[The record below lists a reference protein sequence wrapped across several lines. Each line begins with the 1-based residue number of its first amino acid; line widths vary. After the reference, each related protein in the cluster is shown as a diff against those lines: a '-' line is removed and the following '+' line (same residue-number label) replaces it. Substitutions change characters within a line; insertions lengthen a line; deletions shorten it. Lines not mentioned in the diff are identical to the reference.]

1 MASSLNVI
9 NYEVD
14 IVLWP
19 TEFAN
24 YF

>member
-14 IVLWP
+14 IMLWP